1 MSKGYTIQ
9 YFINTISNATV
20 ATVNNSSVYDV
31 VSPRFG
37 TSSVKAQALESWLGT
52 DADYVADGVGEFS
65 TLGKTRRAR
74 VLKAL
79 RNRQRFGTVLV

>member
-9 YFINTISNATV
+9 YFINTFTNTTV
-20 ATVNNSSVYDV
+20 ATVNRNTVYDV

-37 TSSVKAQALESWLGT
+37 ETSVKAEALDAWLGT
-52 DADYVADGVGEFS
+52 SAEDVANGTGVFS